1 MEEILL
7 FIEERQT
14 WIYVILTLAGLVYLR
29 SIFHSYKELRGSIFS
44 LERERAM
51 SRLIRS
57 GAMLILVFAGL
68 AATFVVATFAW
79 PALSVSIHQTPIPTV
94 SLLATLEVDSDK
106 VVEESLTTTPR
117 DSLIVDSSGCLN
129 PMATITD
136 PQGGDSVS
144 GLVVVLGVANI
155 TNFAFYKI
163 EYKRLMPGE
172 VWHPISADTQPVC
185 EDGCQV
191 REELGTWN
199 TTLVTPGEYAFRLVV
214 MDAEGNAPLPCE
226 IQLRVLPPP

>member
-7 FIEERQT
+7 FIEERQN

-29 SIFHSYKELRGSIFS
+29 SVFHSYKELRGAIFG

-79 PALSVSIHQTPIPTV
+79 PALSVSIHQTPIPTI
-94 SLLATLEVDSDK
+94 SLLTSPEVDVDT
-106 VVEESLTTTPR
+106 VLEESQTTTPR
-117 DSLIVDSSGCLN
+117 DSLIVDSSGCQN

-136 PQGGDSVS
+136 PQNGDSVS
-144 GLVVVLGVANI
+144 GLVVVLGVADI

-172 VWHPISADTQPVC
+172 VWHPISAGTQPVC
-185 EDGCQV
+185 ENDCQV
-191 REELGTWN
+191 KEELGTWN
-199 TTLVTPGEYAFRLVV
+199 TTLVTPGDYAFRLVV

>member
-7 FIEERQT
+7 FIEERQN
-14 WIYVILTLAGLVYLR
+14 WIYVILTLAGLIYLR
-29 SIFHSYKELRGSIFS
+29 SVFHSYKELRGAIFG

-94 SLLATLEVDSDK
+94 SLLDTPEVAVDAML
-106 VVEESLTTTPR
+106 EESRIATPQ
-117 DSLIVDSSGCLN
+117 DSLIVDSSGCQN

-136 PQGGDSVS
+136 PQDGDSVS
-144 GLVVVLGVANI
+144 GLVVVLGVADI
-155 TNFAFYKI
+155 LNFAFYKI

-172 VWHPISADTQPVC
+172 VWHPISAGTQPVC
-185 EDGCQV
+185 ENGCPV
-191 REELGTWN
+191 KEELGTWN

>member
-7 FIEERQT
+7 FIEERQN

-29 SIFHSYKELRGSIFS
+29 SVFHSYKELRGAIFG

-68 AATFVVATFAW
+68 AATFVVATYAW
-79 PALSVSIHQTPIPTV
+79 PALSVSIHQTPLPTI
-94 SLLATLEVDSDK
+94 SLLASPEVDVDT
-106 VVEESLTTTPR
+106 VLEESQPTTPR
-117 DSLIVDSSGCLN
+117 DSLFVDSSGCQN
-129 PMATITD
+129 PAATITD
-136 PQGGDSVS
+136 PQDGDSVS
-144 GLVVVLGVANI
+144 GLVAVLGVADI
-155 TNFAFYKI
+155 INFAFYKI
-163 EYKRLMPGE
+163 EYKRLMAGE
-172 VWHPISADTQPVC
+172 MWHPISAGTQPVC
-185 EDGCQV
+185 ENDCQV
-191 REELGTWN
+191 KEELGTWN
-199 TTLVTPGEYAFRLVV
+199 TTLVTPGDYAFRLVV